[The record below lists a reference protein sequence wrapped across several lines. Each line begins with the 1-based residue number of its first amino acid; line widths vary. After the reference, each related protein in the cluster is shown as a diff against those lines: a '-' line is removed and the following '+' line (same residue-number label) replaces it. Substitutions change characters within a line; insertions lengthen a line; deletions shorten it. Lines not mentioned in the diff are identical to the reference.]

1 MRRCLVAALL
11 LTPALSL
18 AEPLPPAVSA
28 DSAVSDCASARAA
41 LRKCELTIEAEEVTG
56 GVVRPDG
63 QAGAFRIFEDLASLF
78 QPRRD
83 FLREIVA
90 ATDDV
95 P

>member
-11 LTPALSL
+11 LTPALAL
-18 AEPLPPAVSA
+18 AEPPPPADPGVA
-28 DSAVSDCASARAA
+28 DCASARAA

-63 QAGAFRIFEDLASLF
+63 QTGAFRIFEDLASLF

>member
-1 MRRCLVAALL
+1 MRHCLLAAVL
-11 LTPALSL
+11 LTPALAL
-18 AEPLPPAVSA
+18 AQPGAPSPASPPG
-28 DSAVSDCASARAA
+28 SDCASARAA
-41 LRKCELTIEAEEVTG
+41 QRRCELTIEAEEVHG

-63 QAGAFRIFEDLASLF
+63 QAGAFRLFEELASLF

-90 ATDDV
+90 AAQDA

>member
-1 MRRCLVAALL
+1 MGKCVLAIALL
-11 LTPALSL
+11 SPALAL
-18 AEPLPPAVSA
+18 AQPSSPADPAVA
-28 DSAVSDCASARAA
+28 DCASARAA
-41 LRKCELTIEAEEVTG
+41 KRQCELTIEPEEVSG

-63 QAGAFRIFEDLASLF
+63 QAGAFRIFEELASLF